1 MKRYVLQRRENPWS
15 RHWETLEHRQYDSL
29 EEAREALSRISFK
42 SEYRIAEPY
51 TVTRYRAVK

>member
-1 MKRYVLQRRENPWS
+1 MKRYVLQRRDHPWS
-15 RHWETLEHRQYDSL
+15 NHWETLEYLQYDSL
-29 EEAREALSRISFK
+29 EDARQALSRMAFR

>member
-1 MKRYVLQRRENPWS
+1 MKRYVLQRKDPWS
-15 RHWETLEHRQYDSL
+15 YHWETLEHRQYDSL
-29 EEAREALSRISFK
+29 EEARQAIEQMPFK